1 MNYINGNLPTT
12 ILALDSKYAADVK
25 DNGATAIFPI
35 SDGLESPSE
44 FHSAMIQVLHFQA
57 FNSIYNITE
66 ANNKL
71 EIFIQKYNSTAT
83 AMDAT
88 GTSTVITIANGSYT
102 TSGIVT
108 ALNTA
113 ILANCPAVLR
123 GSNSSQANYYYYN
136 GFGYSESI
144 STEGDTLEP
153 IVFDA
158 TTGFITF
165 QIPTL
170 SILSDSTTTGTYS
183 SLTGIQGNTTFA
195 SNIYSG
201 FYLLSNNYDGL
212 LKTLGFILPGIQL
225 PTATTKYG
233 FGVYLVPT
241 ISSSVNTIS
250 VTYALEPNWL
260 SYMNNTTYPNILAN
274 GNLQPPCLIDLSYPR
289 SLNIIS
295 NGIPTTNRSVT
306 PNITFG
312 NLFVNIPVNC
322 NFGEIIYY
330 EPQISFP
337 IKVSRLNLNSFT
349 ISILDEHGQVVN
361 FNGSNWQ
368 LVLGLNWVLDV
379 GATGDENIYQGRNL
393 LEPLFNSGYDPLEK
407 KRRY

>member
-1 MNYINGNLPTT
+1 
-12 ILALDSKYAADVK
+12 
-25 DNGATAIFPI
+25 
-35 SDGLESPSE
+35 
-44 FHSAMIQVLHFQA
+44 MIQVLHFQA

-71 EIFIQKYNSTAT
+71 EIFIQKYNNTAT

-88 GTSTVITIANGSYT
+88 DTSTVITIANGSYT

>member
-1 MNYINGNLPTT
+1 M
-12 ILALDSKYAADVK
+12 
-25 DNGATAIFPI
+25 
-35 SDGLESPSE
+35 
-44 FHSAMIQVLHFQA
+44 
-57 FNSIYNITE
+57 
-66 ANNKL
+66 
-71 EIFIQKYNSTAT
+71 QKYNSTAT

-88 GTSTVITIANGSYT
+88 DTSTVITLANGFYT
-102 TSGIVT
+102 TFSIVT
-108 ALNTA
+108 ALSTA
-113 ILANCPAVLR
+113 ILAKCPAVLC
-123 GSNSSQANYYYYN
+123 GSNSSQSNYYYYY
-136 GFGYSESI
+136 GFGYSEST
-144 STEGDTLEP
+144 SRGKDTLDP

-158 TTGFITF
+158 STGFITF

-183 SLTGIQGNTTFA
+183 SLTAIQGNTTFA

-201 FYLLSNNYDGL
+201 LYFLSSNYDGL
-212 LKTLGFILPGIQL
+212 LETLGFILPGLQL

-233 FGVYLVPT
+233 FGVYLVPS
-241 ISSSVNTIS
+241 ISLSVNTVS
-250 VTYALEPNWL
+250 VTYTLEPNWV
-260 SYMNNTTYPNILAN
+260 SYINNSDFPNILAN
-274 GNLQPPCLIDLSYPR
+274 GNLQPPRLIDLCYPR

-295 NGIPTTNRSVT
+295 HGIPTTNRSVT
-306 PNITFG
+306 PNNAFG

-322 NFGEIIYY
+322 NFGKIIYY

-337 IKVSRLNLNSFT
+337 IKVIGLNLNSFT
-349 ISILDEHGQVVN
+349 IGILDEHGQLVN

-393 LEPLFNSGYDPLEK
+393 LEPLFTSGYDPLEK